1 RLTRPRTPQTNG
13 MVERFNGRI
22 ADILK
27 THHFISGEDLE
38 QTLLRYAMLY
48 NEHLPQTALKSKTPM
63 DTLKTWFASHPH
75 LFRNEPVSN
84 LPGCDNYLKSMRK

>member
-1 RLTRPRTPQTNG
+1 

-27 THHFISGEDLE
+27 THHFVSGENFE

-48 NEHLPQTALKSKTPM
+48 SEHLPQAALDRKTPM
-63 DTLKTWFASHPH
+63 DAMKSWHTSHPQCFNRPPDSH
-75 LFRNEPVSN
+75 EFNR
-84 LPGCDNYLKSMRK
+84 PGCDTRIG